1 MTAFNWIG
9 IQEQIWALEFG
20 LVENQSGICSYKEKQ
35 NIGVF
40 SPLAFCTTCFHRIS
54 RAGLIEYMHQHAYLL
69 KIIQNY
75 FKEFFLVLHT
85 NPAGTYL
92 EVQAEL
98 CPSARFEDI
107 YHLKL

>member
-1 MTAFNWIG
+1 M
-9 IQEQIWALEFG
+9 
-20 LVENQSGICSYKEKQ
+20 
-35 NIGVF
+35 
-40 SPLAFCTTCFHRIS
+40 R
-54 RAGLIEYMHQHAYLL
+54 QHAYLL

-92 EVQAEL
+92 EIQAEL

-107 YHLKL
+107 YHLIINQSSLYTVNYVK